1 MMFFPPG
8 ATRYGPTESN
18 HSSCDTSRF
27 VLLMCVISAS
37 MTPSSGLMQSSTHFS
52 MWFLLTASTE
62 TIVDAIR
69 AADGQAIGVE
79 GDLSKPDTARNVM
92 ERALATFGRLDILV
106 NNAGVGGPG
115 SIEATSEEDWDRVLA
130 ANVKSGFL
138 CSKYALPHLR
148 TAGDGVILFTAS
160 IAGLEGVLNLASYAA
175 SKAAIINLARSMA
188 LDHAREGIRVNV
200 VCPGATDT
208 PMLREGLANS
218 GISIEAF
225 ASRLPTK
232 RLVTP
237 EEVAEAFLFLASRAA
252 RSITGQ
258 TLVIDGGF
266 TAGDFGWVPMP
277 RV

>member
-1 MMFFPPG
+1 MKVPNKVAVITG
-8 ATRYGPTESN
+8 A
-18 HSSCDTSRF
+18 
-27 VLLMCVISAS
+27 AS
-37 MTPSSGLMQSSTHFS
+37 GIGAATAKLFACEGASIVAADVTP
-52 MWFLLTASTE
+52 TE

-208 PMLREGLANS
+208 PMLREGLVKS
-218 GISIEAF
+218 GIPIEAF

-277 RV
+277 RA